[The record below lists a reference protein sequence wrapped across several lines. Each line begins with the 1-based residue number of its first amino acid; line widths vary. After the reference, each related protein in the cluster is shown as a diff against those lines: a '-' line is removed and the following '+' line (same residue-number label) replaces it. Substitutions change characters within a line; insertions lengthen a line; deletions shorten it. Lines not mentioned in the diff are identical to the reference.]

1 MTTTERPVGGISRL
15 APQDAE
21 FVYHETEG
29 HISNSTGIYLFD
41 TTAEA
46 APITQAEAIEW
57 MRERL
62 GYSGVFTRRLRH
74 VPMSLDYP
82 VWVPDPTLD
91 LSNHV
96 IVERVDGPGWDAL
109 RHHIARFSGKP
120 LDLTRPPWQLHFIT
134 EVTGIEGL
142 PDRMTVAVLRCHH
155 SSGDG
160 LAARDLALRIFGRNE
175 THPPLPRETGSW
187 FAPVEFVKALGRIP
201 AGWSDFRQG
210 LTVTKEAADRVT
222 EQVRAGTI
230 APPGPRRP
238 ATRFNH
244 KLSGDLTFDVVS
256 FSPDDIRT
264 VQSAVEGATFNDVL
278 LATISGALAAYL
290 SEKGETPPGSL
301 AAVVPMSLRGTRP
314 GVADQPI
321 DNRANHLALMSVDL
335 HTDVGDPLERL
346 RTINASVRA
355 EKNRHRNPDVQ
366 TAATRIE
373 SSPAWLLQLVGKLM
387 HLRKQPEG
395 TVETVNTM
403 VSNIPWT
410 GDDLVLR
417 GAPLARSFGILGVI
431 DNVGLRHLIVSH
443 HGDEIEISFCADT
456 AMMPDTD
463 RYRELLTASFRE
475 LVKCSESPDHK
486 RFRDSQQIS

>member
-1 MTTTERPVGGISRL
+1 MTTTERAIGDISRL

-29 HISNSTGIYLFD
+29 HISNSTGIYMFD

-46 APITQAEAIEW
+46 APITQAEAVAW

-62 GYSGVFTRRLRH
+62 GYSGVFTRRLH
-74 VPMSLDYP
+74 HIPLSLDYP
-82 VWVPDPTLD
+82 AWVPDPTLD
-91 LSNHV
+91 LANHV

-120 LDLTRPPWQLHFIT
+120 LDLTRPPWQLHFLT
-134 EVTGIEGL
+134 DVTGIDGL

-160 LAARDLALRIFGRNE
+160 LAARDLALRIFGRND
-175 THPPLPRETGSW
+175 THPPIPRGGNNW
-187 FAPVEFVKALGRIP
+187 FAPVEFVKAIGRLP

-210 LTVTKEAADRVT
+210 LTVTKEAAERVT

-230 APPGPRRP
+230 AAPGPRRP

-244 KLSGDLTFDVVS
+244 KLTGDLTFDVVS
-256 FSPDDIRT
+256 FSPSDIRT

-290 SEKGETPPGSL
+290 SEKGETPAGSL

-335 HTDVGDPLERL
+335 HTDIDDPLARL
-346 RTINASVRA
+346 RAVNTSVRA
-355 EKNRHRNPDVQ
+355 EKERHRNPDVQ
-366 TAATRIE
+366 TATSRIE
-373 SSPAWLLQLVGKLM
+373 SSPAWLLGLVSKLM
-387 HLRKQPEG
+387 RLRKQPEG

-403 VSNIPWT
+403 VSNIPWA

-417 GAPLARSFGILGVI
+417 GAPLVRSFGILGVI

-443 HGDEIEISFCADT
+443 HGDEIEISFCADNE
-456 AMMPDTD
+456 MMPDTD

-475 LVKCSESPDHK
+475 LVKRSERLGLNHFD
-486 RFRDSQQIS
+486 DSLQIS